1 MMLCVIGDGGA
12 GMVELVGGAV
22 DSAASEASD
31 TGGGARCVG
40 AAATA
45 GWVTPA
51 SSGNCAEVPVF
62 CAHGKLKVLVEGGAR
77 VGCGSRLDPGL
88 PCNANHPCMSVSI
101 VVDACAATDD
111 VPKILNIDVDGGV
124 GTTVVAGVV
133 AGVSAAGWVTPA
145 SSDGCAGGVVI
156 GV

>member
-1 MMLCVIGDGGA
+1 MGPPSKERLEDLILGIPVQDFVGHHLQ
-12 GMVELVGGAV
+12 EL
-22 DSAASEASD
+22 
-31 TGGGARCVG
+31 RIPNG
-40 AAATA
+40 AA
-45 GWVTPA
+45 
-51 SSGNCAEVPVF
+51 
-62 CAHGKLKVLVEGGAR
+62 
-77 VGCGSRLDPGL
+77 
-88 PCNANHPCMSVSI
+88 SI
-101 VVDACAATDD
+101 VVDVRAATDD